1 MRLGNKILLTT
12 IIATGALMAS
22 LLHGF
27 SSNSPGEHSTL
38 PSVYQRVDL
47 LSISSQLTSSPSYAS
62 INAAFEQFVARWE
75 LVGASVAVAYRDRLI
90 YTRGFGFANRE
101 DSIPMQP
108 YNVMRVASVS
118 KLITAIAVMKLVED
132 NLLGLNDTIF
142 GHRGILNDSMF
153 MPLKDPRTA
162 QITVSHLLNHS
173 AGWDTRYGDHMFIK
187 QIIADDLGMPLPIG
201 LTDIVRFAT
210 TRRRLHYTPGTSSR
224 YCNIGYAI
232 LQLVVERASGMP
244 YEQYVQ
250 QSIMHPLHIYDAGI
264 ADGWDSIKLPHE
276 ARYYEMPEADS
287 VIAYD
292 GSRMA
297 SKSRGGNDI
306 RTLGAAGGWA
316 ISPVSLVRMMMA
328 VDGHG
333 PFPDILSPQS
343 VATMAAHQ
351 EHFYPYGWI
360 AADSTGTLWRT
371 GSLPGTTVLAKAN
384 VQGFTFAFMANTS
397 PWKGARFT
405 TVINS
410 LMMNQILPMF
420 DSLQQQRNLFLP
432 HLPHIGLEPISLPL
446 GHNLP
451 QVQPPL
457 LAI

>member
-1 MRLGNKILLTT
+1 MASMAALL
-12 IIATGALMAS
+12 AS
-22 LLHGF
+22 LLHGS
-27 SSNSPGEHSTL
+27 SSNSPVEHTAL

-47 LSISSQLTSSPSYAS
+47 LSISSQLTSTPSYDN
-62 INAAFEQFVARWE
+62 INAAFEQFVSRWE

-101 DSIPMQP
+101 DSVAMQP

-118 KLITAIAVMKLVED
+118 KLITAIAVMRLVED
-132 NLLGLNDTIF
+132 QLLGLNDTVF
-142 GHRGILNDSMF
+142 GPRGILNDTVF
-153 MPLKDPRTA
+153 APLKDPRAA

-173 AGWDTRYGDHMFIK
+173 AGWNTRYGDHMFIK
-187 QIIADDLGMPLPIG
+187 QVIADELALPLPIT

-210 TRRRLHYTPGTSSR
+210 TRRRLHFNPGSSCS

-232 LQLVVERASGMP
+232 LQLVIERVSGMP

-250 QSIMHPLHIYDAGI
+250 QTVMRPLHIHDAGI
-264 ADGWDSIKLPHE
+264 ADGWDSLKLAHE
-276 ARYYEMPEADS
+276 VRYYEQPKADS

-316 ISPVSLVRMMMA
+316 ISPVSLVRLLMA
-328 VDGHG
+328 VDGQG
-333 PFPDILSPQS
+333 PYPDILAPQS
-343 VATMAAHQ
+343 VATMTAHQ
-351 EHFYPYGWI
+351 ENFYPYGWI
-360 AADSTGTLWRT
+360 AADTTGALWRT

-397 PWKGARFT
+397 PWKGSRFT
-405 TVINS
+405 TTINN
-410 LMMNQILPMF
+410 LMMNHILPMF
-420 DSLQQQRNLFLP
+420 DSLHQQRNLFMP
-432 HLPHIGLEPISLPL
+432 HLPHIVLEPIGPPWDK
-446 GHNLP
+446 LP